1 MTLNIEGADKD
12 PVLASRQCK
21 ISVDLPFEPTERNC
35 FIAMSP
41 PTRINASVS
50 FSNVRYIFFD
60 GDVLSSLGSQRTVEY
75 YSYDGTLTLSTTTN
89 SIYYMSA
96 YDVTCITLAYTGVF
110 NGSSVDNYSAIS
122 DGYLSYTTLS
132 GDTQCA
138 ELAQQYFN
146 TLPALSAHMDIEVYT
161 HGADGNKMIT
171 AKWDNIDNIPAGMY
185 STSYFVVISASDK
198 MGASPSTG
206 SFLVDGIELSI
217 CPYNDKIYQLTWV
230 NAFNSLTASQQSYIV
245 DNNRDYLY
253 VSVALCHNEDG
264 RVVDQCEVF
273 KVTQTGG
280 IDDEGGLPDQ
290 GGTSDTHPNTSP
302 RPNGDYDG
310 STGDIDASGTGQAL
324 AIDNIIT
331 TSYAVTEQQLNDFGD
346 WLWTNDLSTT
356 VFGNQ
361 VAPIENVL
369 SCKRI
374 PFNVATASNTNI
386 WLGNINSGVACVLAS
401 TNHYQDIGSIQIP
414 TPCGGTFL
422 DEQNNVSIYLPYC
435 GIQSIPTS
443 ICYDKSLYTVTLP
456 NGFTKQIPKLT
467 GRTLTVKYVYDM
479 IYGTCAAL
487 LYMDSN
493 LFGVYNGTCGVDIP
507 LTASNRASNQLAL
520 QKDGGNMIAGII
532 TSAVGGAVSGGMSG
546 GLLGA
551 AIGGIIGAGESALG
565 GALRTKNNAMTQE
578 THFTTSGGFSSQIA
592 SFMSPNVTIFVEY
605 TDIGTIPDSYAHENG
620 YPCNLDLNLSDLVGY
635 TELDG
640 AIEISNIPCLEE
652 ERVLLKQA
660 LQDGFYL

>member
-1 MTLNIEGADKD
+1 MDIVIMGTYANRYSIYENDITITGYSGDIVVGVTDAQ
-12 PVLASRQCK
+12 P
-21 ISVDLPFEPTERNC
+21 
-35 FIAMSP
+35 
-41 PTRINASVS
+41 RIYLDGQHTVSVS
-50 FSNVRYIFFD
+50 VLNKREAGDFTETPTTQYDSGHDLTYFD
-60 GDVLSSLGSQRTVEY
+60 LSSIRMP
-75 YSYDGTLTLSTTTN
+75 LTSTGGYELITANDYTALAVAVR
-89 SIYYMSA
+89 A
-96 YDVTCITLAYTGVF
+96 YF
-110 NGSSVDNYSAIS
+110 
-122 DGYLSYTTLS
+122 
-132 GDTQCA
+132 DTPDS
-138 ELAQQYFN
+138 
-146 TLPALSAHMDIEVYT
+146 PAMDIEVYT

-171 AKWDNIDNIPAGMY
+171 AKWDNIINIPTGMY
-185 STSYFVVISASDK
+185 STSFFVVISTSDK
-198 MGASPSTG
+198 MGASPGTG
-206 SFLVDGIELSI
+206 SFLVDGIELAV

-253 VSVALCHNEDG
+253 VSVALCHNDDG

-273 KVTQTGG
+273 KVTKTGG

-290 GGTSDTHPNTSP
+290 GGTSNTYPDTSP

-374 PFNVATASNTNI
+374 PFDVATASNTNI

-401 TNHYQDIGSIQIP
+401 TNHYQNIGSIQIP

-422 DEQNNVSIYLPYC
+422 DEQNNISIYLPYC

-443 ICYDKSLYTVTLP
+443 ICYDKTLYTVTLP

-520 QKDGGNMIAGII
+520 QKDGGNMITGII

-652 ERVLLKQA
+652 ERVLLKQS